1 MGWAAAAPWLASLG
15 ATGLSMFGNKSK
27 SNTNQLA
34 NFSPEQQGLLNQII
48 QMLDIKGLDLGNNP
62 LFQEGSDQIMQML
75 QGDTSLIE
83 APLMQQYEQEILP
96 GIAQRFGGLGAQ
108 SSSGYQNA
116 LASAGGNLA
125 GQLGQLRY
133 GAKQSALDKALQYAG
148 MRQQGLSN
156 LAGLGMNAKPF
167 GYETQAPRMGL
178 FDALGYAGG
187 QGLGYGM
194 QSLFQPKQQQTSKPP
209 LPTV

>member
-1 MGWAAAAPWLASLG
+1 MGWAAAAPWLASAG
-15 ATGLSMFGNKSK
+15 ATALGMLGGGSGSK
-27 SNTNQLA
+27 TSQLP
-34 NFSPEQQGLLNQII
+34 NISPEQQKFLSQLFSMLNI
-48 QMLDIKGLDLGNNP
+48 QDLDIGNNP
-62 LFQEGSDQIMQML
+62 LFKQGSEQLQQML

-116 LASAGGNLA
+116 LAQAGGNLA

-133 GAKQSALDKALQYAG
+133 GAKQSALDRALQYAG
-148 MRQQGLSN
+148 TRQQGLSN
-156 LAGLGMNAKPF
+156 LAGLGLNTKPF
-167 GYETQAPRMGL
+167 GYETQGPRMGA

-187 QGLGYGM
+187 QALGAGLS
-194 QSLFQPKQQQTSKPP
+194 SLFAPKPGITPP
-209 LPTV
+209 AV